1 MHIKRLVE
9 GLVVLRLTASSGGSL
24 PSSSTGIRSI
34 SRSVVATIP
43 PRMAGKIHGV
53 EWHDLKV
60 PAEELRP
67 NLTLSMGQCF
77 NWNKLCDG
85 IWVGSVGGRAL
96 AIQQT
101 AETTLFASL
110 TPLEGA
116 AGGVASLEAELRDY
130 FQLSH
135 GLADCYTAWAA
146 ADPRMKIVL
155 SHLPGVRVVRQ
166 CPWECLVSF
175 ICSSNNN
182 IKRIALMLDKIRS
195 TYGEFRCSVVG
206 SEEGGW
212 RVVYDMP
219 PKAVIETSSSTSSS
233 SSSSS
238 TSLSPSMATP
248 AKKRKGAEAADG
260 DEEDG
265 DEEQVGDDELPST
278 EAAGKPLHFFS
289 FPTAQTLAAVTE
301 EDLRKLGTG
310 YRAKFIKNS
319 AATLEELGGLPWLL
333 ALRKGRPETPDAVP
347 EVAPEIEGEAE
358 DEAAAKKPKKSPKGG
373 KAKAK
378 ANVVLC
384 DRLWVQDQLQRF
396 PGVGRK
402 VADCVA
408 VFSLDQAEA
417 VPVDTHVW
425 AIAVRDYNPGLKEH
439 QSLTPSVYELIGDEF
454 RNRFTLAGWAHSV
467 LFAAEL
473 PEFRRLLPELL
484 QGEMKAFAEQR
495 GQDKRDKKEAL
506 SAKKAEKASS
516 VGPSSGSGKKKAKM
530 LAIEED
536 LK

>member
-1 MHIKRLVE
+1 MRVKCLSRLSI
-9 GLVVLRLTASSGGSL
+9 VVLANSSGCSL
-24 PSSSTGIRSI
+24 LSATTSI
-34 SRSVVATIP
+34 SRASSSVVSIP
-43 PRMAGKIHGV
+43 KMTGQIQGI

-60 PAEELRP
+60 PPEELRP

-77 NWNKLCDG
+77 NWNKLCDDL
-85 IWVGSVGGRAL
+85 WVGTVGGRAL

-110 TPLEGA
+110 MPLES
-116 AGGVASLEAELRDY
+116 GGVDGLEAELRDY

-135 GLADCYTAWAA
+135 GLAECYTTWAA

-182 IKRIALMLDKIRS
+182 IKRIALMLDRIRS
-195 TYGEFRCSVVG
+195 TYGEYRCSVVG
-206 SEEGGW
+206 SAETGW
-212 RVVYDMP
+212 KVVHDIP
-219 PKAVIETSSSTSSS
+219 IKAVVEKSGASS

-238 TSLSPSMATP
+238 TPLVATP
-248 AKKRKGAEAADG
+248 AKKRKGGEVGEAADG
-260 DEEDG
+260 EGDGEEEDG
-265 DEEQVGDDELPST
+265 EEEQVGDGELPLT
-278 EAAGKPLHFFS
+278 AATGKPLHFFS
-289 FPTAQTLAAVTE
+289 FPGAPTLAAVSE
-301 EDLRKLGTG
+301 EDLRGLGTG

-319 AATLEELGGLPWLL
+319 AATLEELGGLPWLV
-333 ALRKGRPETPDAVP
+333 ALRKGRPQAPDAVP
-347 EVAPEIEGEAE
+347 EVPSELDTEAAGEGEAP
-358 DEAAAKKPKKSPKGG
+358 KKPKKSPKGG
-373 KAKAK
+373 RAKAK
-378 ANVVLC
+378 PVLC
-384 DRLWVQDQLQRF
+384 DRLWVQDQLQCF

-425 AIAVRDYNPGLKEH
+425 AIAVRDYNAGLKEH

-484 QGEMKAFAEQR
+484 QDEMKAFAEQR
-495 GQDKRDKKEAL
+495 GQDKRDKREAL
-506 SAKKAEKASS
+506 SAKKAEKAEMAGS
-516 VGPSSGSGKKKAKM
+516 GAGSGSGKKKTK
-530 LAIEED
+530 LVVD
-536 LK
+536 